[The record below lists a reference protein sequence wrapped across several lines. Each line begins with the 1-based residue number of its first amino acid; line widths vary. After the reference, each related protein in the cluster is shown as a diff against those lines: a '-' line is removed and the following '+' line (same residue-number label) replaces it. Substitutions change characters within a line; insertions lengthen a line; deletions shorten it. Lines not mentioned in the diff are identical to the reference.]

1 MPRLQHGLPVFVEYR
16 TGAGKQ
22 RVRFAPGRMGA
33 ALAHAEFIAR
43 VEGCPVVIRHGERGR
58 PVVACP

>member
-1 MPRLQHGLPVFVEYR
+1 MPRRSYGQPIFVQYR

-22 RVRFAPGRMGA
+22 RIRFAPGRMGD
-33 ALAHAEFIAR
+33 ALAHAEFISR
-43 VEGCPVVIRHGERGR
+43 VEGCTVVIRHGERGR